1 MAVVGARKGPRMT
14 RGNHPSPERTA
25 ILQAIHRNE
34 QLHGVGLTVR
44 AAAEVTG
51 VDVDKARTAIYNMI
65 HVNELRRLPDHSTP
79 HRVVYGVG
87 TIRADK
93 RDTLRSISLPGSL
106 PPKPHS
112 ASPAYL
118 PRSAATAHA
127 AATAT
132 QGDGPDH
139 PRNMHNTA
147 HYTGAELRPYTGRPG
162 ALDAYKLPSLIDGQR
177 VDRRPPTIMSA
188 SPAQARTGHWV

>member
-1 MAVVGARKGPRMT
+1 MT
-14 RGNHPSPERTA
+14 RGNHPSPERQA
-25 ILQAIHRNE
+25 ILKAIQLNE
-34 QLHGVGLTVR
+34 QLHGVGLSVR
-44 AAAEVTG
+44 AAALAAG
-51 VDVDKARTAIYNMI
+51 VDVDTTRTAIHNMM
-65 HVNELRRLPDHSTP
+65 HVGKLKRLDDHSSP
-79 HRVVYGVG
+79 RCVVYG
-87 TIRADK
+87 
-93 RDTLRSISLPGSL
+93 
-106 PPKPHS
+106 
-112 ASPAYL
+112 
-118 PRSAATAHA
+118 ATAHA

-139 PRNMHNTA
+139 PRNMRNTA

>member
-1 MAVVGARKGPRMT
+1 MT

-51 VDVDKARTAIYNMI
+51 VDVDTTRTAIRNMM
-65 HVNELRRLPDHSTP
+65 HAGELKRLDDHSSP
-79 HRVVYGVG
+79 RCVVYGVNV
-87 TIRADK
+87 IRADK

-139 PRNMHNTA
+139 PRNMRNTA